1 MMMYEDQENMRK
13 LEHKNA
19 GILRTKSLLKC
30 LSDPILIKD
39 KEVLTKLIC
48 EIKYHLEMAML
59 ISHRSRPD

>member
-1 MMMYEDQENMRK
+1 MRK